1 MKNQKNKKVYIGL
14 TIDILHH
21 GHINLIN
28 KAKKYGDLI
37 VGLYTDKAVTTNKQ
51 LPLISYENRKKI
63 LQNIK
68 GIKKII
74 PQKEWE
80 YCNNLKKIKPDFM
93 VHGDDWKFN
102 EPKLRAKTLETLKK
116 IGTKLIEIPYTKNIS
131 SSGLN
136 ERMFQQ
142 NMLPNNRMSS
152 LRRMIDDGKFCRI
165 IEAHSPLS
173 ALISE
178 KIFFKK
184 KSGEKISFDGFW
196 SSSLTDSALRGKPDI
211 EVIEINQRLSNI
223 NEIFDVT
230 SKPLIIDVDTGGKP
244 EHFEINVK
252 TIQRYGI
259 SALIVE
265 DKKGLKKNSL
275 FGTEVKQEQESINS
289 FVKKIKIGKK
299 VSDRDFM
306 IISRIESLILNKPIS
321 DAYKRASAYLNAGTD
336 AIMIHSKQNS
346 PKEVLKFAD
355 IFKKKYP
362 NVPLVAVPSSYN
374 KIREIDLINS
384 GFNVVIYA
392 NHLLRA
398 SYPAM
403 YKVAFRHLKNGRS
416 FEIEKS
422 LLSIKE
428 ILELIPG
435 TK

>member
-1 MKNQKNKKVYIGL
+1 MKKQKNKKVYIGL
-14 TIDILHH
+14 SIDILHH

-28 KAKKYGDLI
+28 KAKKFGDLI
-37 VGLYTDKAVTTNKQ
+37 VGLYTDKAITTNKQ

-63 LQNIK
+63 LQSIN

-93 VHGDDWKFN
+93 LHGDDWKFN

-116 IGTKLIEIPYTKNIS
+116 VGTKLVEIPYTKNIS

-152 LRRMIDDGKFCRI
+152 LKRMIDNGKFCRI

-178 KIFFKK
+178 KIFFEK

-289 FVKKIKIGKK
+289 FAKKISIGKK
-299 VSDRDFM
+299 VSDPDFM
-306 IISRIESLILNKPIS
+306 IISRIESLILNKPLS

-362 NVPLVAVPSSYN
+362 DVPLVAVPSSYN
-374 KIREIDLINS
+374 KIRETDLINS

-403 YKVAFRHLKNGRS
+403 YKAALGILKNGRS

-428 ILELIPG
+428 MLELIPG

>member
-1 MKNQKNKKVYIGL
+1 MKKQKNKKVYIGL
-14 TIDILHH
+14 SIDILHH

-28 KAKKYGDLI
+28 KAKKFGDLI
-37 VGLYTDKAVTTNKQ
+37 VGLYTDKAITTNKQ

-63 LQNIK
+63 LQSIN

-93 VHGDDWKFN
+93 LHGDDWKFN

-116 IGTKLIEIPYTKNIS
+116 VGTKLIEIPYTKNIS

-152 LRRMIDDGKFCRI
+152 LKRMIENGKFCRI

-178 KIFFKK
+178 KIFFEK

-289 FVKKIKIGKK
+289 FAKKISIGKK
-299 VSDRDFM
+299 VSDPDFM
-306 IISRIESLILNKPIS
+306 IISRIESLILNKPLS

-362 NVPLVAVPSSYN
+362 DVPLVAVPSSYN
-374 KIREIDLINS
+374 KIRETDLINS

-403 YKVAFRHLKNGRS
+403 YKAALGILKNGRS

-428 ILELIPG
+428 MLELIPG

>member
-1 MKNQKNKKVYIGL
+1 MKKQKNKKVYIGL
-14 TIDILHH
+14 SIDILHH

-37 VGLYTDKAVTTNKQ
+37 VGLYTDKAITTHKQ

-63 LQNIK
+63 LKNIS
-68 GIKKII
+68 GIKRII
-74 PQKEWE
+74 PQNEWE

-102 EPKLRAKTLETLKK
+102 ETKLRTKTLGTLKK

-136 ERMFQQ
+136 ERMFRQ

-152 LRRMIDDGKFCRI
+152 LKRMIESGKFCRI

-178 KIFFKK
+178 KIFYEKK
-184 KSGEKISFDGFW
+184 NGEKISFDGFW

-252 TIQRYGI
+252 TIQRYGV

-275 FGTEVKQEQESINS
+275 FGTEVKQEQESIKAFS
-289 FVKKIKIGKK
+289 KKIKVGKN
-299 VSDRDFM
+299 VSDSDFM

-321 DAYKRASAYLNAGTD
+321 DAYKRACEYLNAGAD
-336 AIMIHSKQNS
+336 AIMIHSKHKS

-355 IFKKKYP
+355 IFKRKYP

-374 KIREIDLINS
+374 KIRETDLINS
-384 GFNVVIYA
+384 GFNIVIYA
-392 NHLLRA
+392 NQLLRA

-403 YKVAFRHLKNGRS
+403 YKTALGILRNGRS

>member
-1 MKNQKNKKVYIGL
+1 MKKIKNKKVYIGL
-14 TIDILHH
+14 SIDILHH

-28 KAKKYGDLI
+28 KAKKFGDLI
-37 VGLYTDKAVTTNKQ
+37 VGLYTDKAINTNKQ

-63 LQNIK
+63 LQSIN

-93 VHGDDWKFN
+93 LHGDDWKFN

-116 IGTKLIEIPYTKNIS
+116 LGTKLIEIPYTKNIS

-152 LRRMIDDGKFCRI
+152 LKRMIDNGKFCRI

-178 KIFFKK
+178 KIFIEK

-289 FVKKIKIGKK
+289 FAKKISIGKK
-299 VSDRDFM
+299 VSDPDFM
-306 IISRIESLILNKPIS
+306 IISRIESLILNKPLS

-374 KIREIDLINS
+374 KIRETDLINS

-403 YKVAFRHLKNGRS
+403 YKAALGILKNGRS

-428 ILELIPG
+428 MLELIPG

>member
-1 MKNQKNKKVYIGL
+1 M
-14 TIDILHH
+14 
-21 GHINLIN
+21 
-28 KAKKYGDLI
+28 
-37 VGLYTDKAVTTNKQ
+37 
-51 LPLISYENRKKI
+51 
-63 LQNIK
+63 
-68 GIKKII
+68 
-74 PQKEWE
+74 
-80 YCNNLKKIKPDFM
+80 
-93 VHGDDWKFN
+93 
-102 EPKLRAKTLETLKK
+102 
-116 IGTKLIEIPYTKNIS
+116 
-131 SSGLN
+131 
-136 ERMFQQ
+136 
-142 NMLPNNRMSS
+142 
-152 LRRMIDDGKFCRI
+152 
-165 IEAHSPLS
+165 
-173 ALISE
+173 
-178 KIFFKK
+178 
-184 KSGEKISFDGFW
+184 
-196 SSSLTDSALRGKPDI
+196 TDSALRGKPDI

-289 FVKKIKIGKK
+289 FAKKIKIGKK

-306 IISRIESLILNKPIS
+306 IISRIESLILNKPLS

-336 AIMIHSKQNS
+336 AIMIHSKQSS

-355 IFKKKYP
+355 IFKKRYP

-374 KIREIDLINS
+374 KIKETDLINS

-403 YKVAFRHLKNGRS
+403 YKAALNILKNGRS